1 MTNVS
6 VRGLGL
12 ALLLFLFYPR
22 MISYTIAARTGF
34 TVLFLTIAAII
45 VVETTIGGCLNF
57 KSALPSRVLHFLTWG
72 PNKTFCGR
80 E

>member
-1 MTNVS
+1 MRVRVS
-6 VRGLGL
+6 TVT
-12 ALLLFLFYPR
+12 FLFYPR
-22 MISYTIAARTGF
+22 MISYTIAASTEL
-34 TVLFLTIAAII
+34 TVLFFLTIAAII

-57 KSALPSRVLHFLTWG
+57 ERALPSRVLHFLTWG